1 MVNFIKTSSLIII
14 LLFFPI
20 SFYFNIISINCSEDD
35 FKVKMEIAIES
46 DKDHLYIIIFNFFLE
61 KDNKTIIM
69 EDIDWG
75 NVSRNGSILYVN
87 IQIKKYRE
95 AEENE
100 IAPFVAY
107 QYELVNLE
115 EGKYTFNVYV
125 NGKLCKTREFGI
137 IKEVPML
144 QCDLAPWIEWNGEEW
159 ILRVKLISNMV
170 PKGIHWDP
178 LIRKEDKFIINVRI
192 DEWIGNISEH
202 FYKYDE
208 KNYSLGILEEGSYSI
223 YAYINGE
230 FDSLSI
236 FTISWTFTT
245 YVPTTYTTTETY
257 TEPIIIYSNGKYYQK
272 IITTTKTTIETQKLI
287 TSTIKVKE
295 KTTTTAITTETLT
308 TKTIRT
314 FTKEKFE
321 IENFIPLS
329 LFIIVI
335 MITILLYYILFKRRE
350 I

>member
-1 MVNFIKTSSLIII
+1 
-14 LLFFPI
+14 
-20 SFYFNIISINCSEDD
+20 
-35 FKVKMEIAIES
+35 
-46 DKDHLYIIIFNFFLE
+46 
-61 KDNKTIIM
+61 M

-125 NGKLCKTREFGI
+125 NGKLCETREFGI
-137 IKEVPML
+137 TKEVPML
-144 QCDLAPWIEWNGEEW
+144 QCSVSLQLIWNEEEW

-178 LIRKEDKFIINVRI
+178 LIRKSKDKFIINVI
-192 DEWIGNISEH
+192 VDEWIGNISEH

-236 FTISWTFTT
+236 VSISWTFTT

-257 TEPIIIYSNGKYYQK
+257 TEPIIIYSNGKYYQE
-272 IITTTKTTIETQKLI
+272 IITTTKTIIETQKLI
-287 TSTIKVKE
+287 TTTIKI
-295 KTTTTAITTETLT
+295 KTTTKAITTEA
-308 TKTIRT
+308 
-314 FTKEKFE
+314 FKEKFE
-321 IENFIPLS
+321 IENFVPIFS
-329 LFIIVI
+329 FIIVI

>member
-1 MVNFIKTSSLIII
+1 MVNFIKISSLIII

-20 SFYFNIISINCSEDD
+20 SFYFIPINCNSEDD

-125 NGKLCKTREFGI
+125 NGKLCETREFGI

-144 QCDLAPWIEWNGEEW
+144 QCSVSLQLIWNEEEW

-178 LIRKEDKFIINVRI
+178 LIRKEDKFIINVKV

-202 FYKYDE
+202 FYKYGE
-208 KNYSLGILEEGSYSI
+208 YNYSLGILEEGSYSI
-223 YAYINGE
+223 YTYINGE

-236 FTISWTFTT
+236 ISISWTFTT

-272 IITTTKTTIETQKLI
+272 IITTTKTRIETQKLI

-295 KTTTTAITTETLT
+295 KITTTAITTETLT

-321 IENFIPLS
+321 IENFIPIFS
-329 LFIIVI
+329 FIIVI